1 MLLKDCLTTNSIT
14 LVIGCINPSD
24 IFIDESLNFLSYTS
38 SVRNVKNH
46 LKNLMDYDSKKD
58 VDKERFL
65 EIKSVYEKEIT
76 KLKNILSIMFKQKN
90 ITNIPFKD
98 LSSIESNKY
107 DYLEYE
113 LLILEKEE
121 KIRILSEES
130 KKLKEN
136 LEQINMK
143 IKLPE
148 IKGGKRI
155 VN

>member
-90 ITNIPFKD
+90 ITNIPLKD
-98 LSSIESNKY
+98 LSFIESNKY

-121 KIRILSEES
+121 KIRMLSEEM

-136 LEQINMK
+136 IEQLNLK
-143 IKLPE
+143 IKIPE
-148 IKGGKRI
+148 VRGGK
-155 VN
+155 